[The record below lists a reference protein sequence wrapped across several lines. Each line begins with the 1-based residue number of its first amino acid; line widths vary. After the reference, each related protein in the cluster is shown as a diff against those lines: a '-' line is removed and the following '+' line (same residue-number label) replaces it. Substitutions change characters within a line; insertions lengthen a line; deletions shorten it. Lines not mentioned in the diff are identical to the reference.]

1 MEDKLIN
8 KKDEWK
14 FFEFLHCGHNHYLKK
29 TKILGIM
36 RKSGNAATNI
46 LDRAKLDGRYLN
58 FAGGN
63 TVRSLIIME
72 EGTIVASS
80 FTPQELIDG
89 Y

>member
-1 MEDKLIN
+1 MEDKIV
-8 KKDEWK
+8 KKEDEWK
-14 FFEFLHCGHNHYLKK
+14 FFEFLHCGNNNYVKK

-58 FAGGN
+58 FAGGK
-63 TVRSLIIME
+63 TSRSLIIME
-72 EGTIVASS
+72 EGTVVSSS
-80 FTPQELIDG
+80 FTPQELING